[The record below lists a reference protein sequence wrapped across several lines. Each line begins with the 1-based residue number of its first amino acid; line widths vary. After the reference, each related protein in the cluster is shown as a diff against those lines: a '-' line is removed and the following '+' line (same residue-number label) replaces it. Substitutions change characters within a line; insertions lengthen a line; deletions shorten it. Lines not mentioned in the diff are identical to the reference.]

1 MTLAMSTSLSPIAS
15 SVRRQPQSNQSQM
28 HQQRTMQNISEKD
41 ALYSTLQELAVGA
54 KPNNIYSE
62 PQRHHF
68 RHQQLYKQ
76 KENIPQISLNS
87 DLSSASSTT
96 SSVHSF
102 DSRSTL
108 TNNDLNDNLIMNRL
122 RKSLEQKEEFLRRP
136 SQPFVFNVQP
146 QIHHVIRSSIYLWIT
161 SWLFLLF

>member
-1 MTLAMSTSLSPIAS
+1 MTLAMSASLSPIAS
-15 SVRRQPQSNQSQM
+15 SVRRQPPVNP
-28 HQQRTMQNISEKD
+28 QQRTMQNLSEKD
-41 ALYSTLQELAVGA
+41 SVYSTLQELGS

-62 PQRHHF
+62 PQRLHF
-68 RHQQLYKQ
+68 KHQQIYKQ

-146 QIHHVIRSSIYLWIT
+146 QIYHVTFYNDFEKWFFNLLIT
-161 SWLFLLF
+161 F